1 MLPQRNQGV
10 GYINF
15 IFYHSIFFNFLIF
28 RIETTLATNF
38 MTPFQKLNYCIFVQI
53 FLFKS
58 HFQI

>member
-15 IFYHSIFFNFLIF
+15 IFYHSIFFYFLIF

-38 MTPFQKLNYCIFVQI
+38 MTPFQKLNYRIFVQI
-53 FLFKS
+53 FLF
-58 HFQI
+58 